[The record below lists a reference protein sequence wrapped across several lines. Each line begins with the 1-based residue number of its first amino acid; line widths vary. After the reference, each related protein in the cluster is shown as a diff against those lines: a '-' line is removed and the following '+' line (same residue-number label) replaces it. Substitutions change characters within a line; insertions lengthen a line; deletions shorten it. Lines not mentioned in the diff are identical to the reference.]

1 MEPTYVFACVHLVLA
16 YKLLFWSERSISLG
30 TWVITVSLSLCATIV
45 FLSAVE
51 VVQEG
56 GDVANCKDI
65 FFKIVRAAKY
75 TLRDVWLLLNKDV

>member
-1 MEPTYVFACVHLVLA
+1 MDPTYVFACVHLIFA

-45 FLSAVE
+45 FLSAVQ

-56 GDVANCKDI
+56 GEVANCKDV
-65 FFKIVRAAKY
+65 FLKIARATNHA
-75 TLRDVWLLLNKDV
+75 LRDLWRLLNQDV